1 MNARGPKPSLETSNS
16 PHSEA
21 DGPEDLD
28 EASFQAASLGTIAF
42 SHETVGAQQRGVAE
56 YIESICVELR
66 MLARAAKLETLV
78 YFLDM
83 ARIEATIQ
91 IESHGTLGKTAD

>member
-1 MNARGPKPSLETSNS
+1 MTARGPRPGRKTRNPPHAPFESASFSTTPVSLESS
-16 PHSEA
+16 A
-21 DGPEDLD
+21 
-28 EASFQAASLGTIAF
+28 
-42 SHETVGAQQRGVAE
+42 AQQLGVAE

-66 MLARAAKLETLV
+66 MMARAAKLETLV

-91 IESHGTLGKTAD
+91 IESHGTLGKPSD

>member
-1 MNARGPKPSLETSNS
+1 M
-16 PHSEA
+16 
-21 DGPEDLD
+21 
-28 EASFQAASLGTIAF
+28 
-42 SHETVGAQQRGVAE
+42 
-56 YIESICVELR
+56 ELR

-91 IESHGTLGKTAD
+91 IENHGTLGKPSD

>member
-1 MNARGPKPSLETSNS
+1 VSLESSAT
-16 PHSEA
+16 
-21 DGPEDLD
+21 
-28 EASFQAASLGTIAF
+28 
-42 SHETVGAQQRGVAE
+42 QQLGVAE

-66 MLARAAKLETLV
+66 MMARAAKLETLV

-91 IESHGTLGKTAD
+91 IESHGTLGKPSD

>member
-1 MNARGPKPSLETSNS
+1 MTARGLKPSRKTRN
-16 PHSEA
+16 PPPTPFEA
-21 DGPEDLD
+21 G
-28 EASFQAASLGTIAF
+28 SFWTTPFNQESFA
-42 SHETVGAQQRGVAE
+42 AQQLGVAE

-66 MLARAAKLETLV
+66 MMARAAKLETLV

-91 IESHGTLGKTAD
+91 IENHGTLGKPSD

>member
-1 MNARGPKPSLETSNS
+1 MTARGPRSGRKTRNPPHTPFEAASFSTTPVSLESS
-16 PHSEA
+16 A
-21 DGPEDLD
+21 
-28 EASFQAASLGTIAF
+28 
-42 SHETVGAQQRGVAE
+42 AQQLGVAE

-66 MLARAAKLETLV
+66 MMARAAKLETLV

-91 IESHGTLGKTAD
+91 IESHGTLGKPSD